1 MKVILISR
9 KHGGSRSID
18 LSRWSRALLS
28 LCCLG
33 LPLGLAASGYLAGQE
48 SGARAL
54 RGETLDAL
62 QDELQKQSG
71 ELGDLEGSTERQ
83 VQAMTINL
91 AELEARMTRLDA
103 LGQHLT
109 AMAHLEEGEFDFS
122 EPPALGGPMIGN
134 AEAEFTTRDLD
145 GELDRFEARL
155 DDREQQLEMLE
166 SMLTNRKLDEE
177 GSLSGFPVKKGY
189 VSSRY
194 GWRKDPINGKSAMHS
209 GLDFA
214 GRAGSDVVAA
224 ASGVVT
230 WTGRD
235 AGYGNIV
242 EVSHGDNLVTRYAH
256 NKENL
261 VHPGDVVRKG
271 DTIALMGSSGRSTGS
286 HVHYEVYKNG
296 RSVDPSSY
304 VARTQP

>member
-1 MKVILISR
+1 MKVIFISR
-9 KHGGSRSID
+9 RHGGSRAIE

-33 LPLGLAASGYLAGQE
+33 LPLGLAASGYIAGQE
-48 SGARAL
+48 SAGAR
-54 RGETLDAL
+54 GEAVDAQ
-62 QDELQKQSG
+62 QDDSLQSG
-71 ELGDLEGSTERQ
+71 EVGDQQGLTERQ
-83 VQAMTINL
+83 LQAMTINL

-109 AMAHLEEGEFDFS
+109 TMADLQEGEFDFS
-122 EPPALGGPMIGN
+122 QPPALGGPVIGETKN
-134 AEAEFTTRDLD
+134 NFTTHGLD
-145 GELDRFEARL
+145 GELDRFATRL
-155 DDREQQLEMLE
+155 ANREKQLEMLE
-166 SMLTNRKLDEE
+166 SLLTNRKLDQQVA
-177 GSLSGFPVKKGY
+177 LSGWPVKNGY
-189 VSSRY
+189 MSSRY
-194 GWRKDPINGKSAMHS
+194 GWRKDPISGKSSMHN

-214 GRAGSDVVAA
+214 GKPGSEVVAV

-230 WTGRD
+230 WAGKD

-242 EVSHGDNLVTRYAH
+242 EISHGDDYVTRYAH
-256 NKENL
+256 NKQTL

-271 DTIALMGSSGRSTGS
+271 DTIALMGSTGRATGS

>member
-1 MKVILISR
+1 MKIILISR
-9 KHGGSRSID
+9 SHKRSRSIE

-54 RGETLDAL
+54 SEEIPDTLQQSRGLAALDGL
-62 QDELQKQSG
+62 
-71 ELGDLEGSTERQ
+71 TERQ
-83 VQAMTINL
+83 LQAMAANL

-109 AMAHLEEGEFDFS
+109 SMADLEEGEFDFS
-122 EPPALGGPMIGN
+122 EPPALGGPMMGEFNVDFSAGN
-134 AEAEFTTRDLD
+134 LD
-145 GELDRFEARL
+145 GELDRFTARL
-155 DDREQQLEMLE
+155 NDREQQLDILE
-166 SMLTNRKLDEE
+166 SLLSNRKLEE
-177 GSLSGFPVKKGY
+177 QGLLSGAPVKKGY
-189 VSSRY
+189 MSSRY
-194 GWRKDPINGKSAMHS
+194 GWRKDPITGKQSMHS

-214 GRAGSDVVAA
+214 GKAGSDVVAV

-230 WTGRD
+230 WAGRD
-235 AGYGNIV
+235 AGYGNLI
-242 EVSHGDNLVTRYAH
+242 EISHGDDLVTRYAH

-261 VHPGDVVRKG
+261 VTPGDIVRKG
-271 DTIALMGSSGRSTGS
+271 ETIALMGSTGRATGS

>member
-9 KHGGSRSID
+9 KHGGSRSIE

-48 SGARAL
+48 SGGRGAAL
-54 RGETLDAL
+54 DTL
-62 QDELQKQSG
+62 QDEQQQAG
-71 ELGDLEGSTERQ
+71 ETGDLAGATESK

-109 AMAHLEEGEFDFS
+109 SMADLEQGEFDFS
-122 EPPALGGPMIGN
+122 QPAALGGPLIG
-134 AEAEFTTRDLD
+134 ESTDEFTTNGLE
-145 GELDRFEARL
+145 GALDRFEERL
-155 DDREQQLEMLE
+155 SDREQQLDILE
-166 SMLTNRKLDEE
+166 SMLTNRKLEE
-177 GSLSGFPVKKGY
+177 QGALSGQPVKKGY
-189 VSSRY
+189 VSSGY
-194 GWRKDPINGKSAMHS
+194 GWRRDPINGKQALHS

-214 GRAGSDVVAA
+214 GKSGSDVVAV

-230 WTGRD
+230 FSGRD
-235 AGYGNIV
+235 SGGYGNLV
-242 EVSHGDNLVTRYAH
+242 EISHGDDYVTRYAH
-256 NKENL
+256 NKETL

-271 DTIALMGSSGRSTGS
+271 DTIALMGSTGRSTGS
-286 HVHYEVYKNG
+286 HVHFEVFKNG

-304 VARTQP
+304 VARTHP